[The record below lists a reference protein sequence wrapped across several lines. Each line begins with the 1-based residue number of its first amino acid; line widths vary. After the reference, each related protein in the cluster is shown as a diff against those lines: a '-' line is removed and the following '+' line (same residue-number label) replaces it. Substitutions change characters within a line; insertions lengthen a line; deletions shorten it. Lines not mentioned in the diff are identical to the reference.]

1 MTTHTRQSVEI
12 LESRIAPAAITAP
25 GTFTYTD
32 SDGDVVKVKIEG
44 LFTSASFLD
53 SSAADVNVSGGDIA
67 SIVVTGA
74 GKDFAITFA
83 DTNSGV
89 GGDII
94 QLGKIGGAG
103 GARLPKI
110 AGIFT
115 VPAADGDTR
124 YDLAGYYGTT
134 FALGGGL
141 RIFGQLTGATLDG
154 AGLDIN
160 AVPIDT
166 SIYFSKGI
174 ALAATASVTD
184 AVAGSIHIQGTL
196 DGSLTVGSVLGQLQV
211 EDVTGTLQV
220 HKNVAGRIVVGDVT
234 SLIEIQGS
242 LTPTGRISTLENLN
256 LKVVTDLSGSL
267 QVVGDLS
274 LNVGRDITTA
284 EVLVGHNL
292 ILDAGGSIKNSRI
305 IAEEQFHSTTGVRF
319 DVLGSAITGGKGL
332 QLDIGRAVASSR
344 LSSGVDDMDVAI
356 GGKVLNTQ
364 IVGGDDMALTIGGS
378 VTNSRILPDG
388 QLDIAI
394 TGSVSR
400 STIGS
405 ASSALT
411 VSVGGKLASSRLLS
425 GGDASVTATGAV
437 SDVDLFAG
445 ANVILDAKSDVIRS
459 KFAMGSDL
467 TATVGGNLVSS
478 QFLPANALFATI
490 AKNVKGSTLASL
502 DNSTEIT
509 VGGTISASGVQ
520 SGDSI
525 TVEAN
530 AVAATT
536 QFRAA
541 ANFDINAKMKMA
553 GYAIAGGNVTIT
565 TLGAF
570 TGTVSAGQGL
580 TLTADSVKI
589 AGGIVGVAPAVVVAP
604 TVGVTPVAGAGLDVG
619 AFGGF
624 RGLRVGGDV
633 SIDVAKDFA
642 APFVLVGGNA
652 PKLHVGGK
660 FAGTLRVA
668 GNLTTGATTGTTT
681 VIGGAVAKS
690 AFIEI
695 GGDIGSSDSSPQLIF
710 GGAFLGRLQVGG
722 ALKTDLQF
730 NADVNRL
737 SFDGAIGTAILGDEI
752 ANIIVKGTL
761 KTFSSASLFERIDA
775 LTGRFVDGSGTIT
788 GLLDTT
794 VAAIKVT
801 PTSA

>member
-53 SSAADVNVSGGDIA
+53 SSSADVNVSGGDIA
-67 SIVVTGA
+67 SIVVAGA

-141 RIFGQLTGATLDG
+141 RIFGQLTGATLGG

-160 AVPIDT
+160 AVPLDT
-166 SIYFSKGI
+166 SVYFSKGI

-184 AVAGSIHIQGTL
+184 VVAGSIHIQGLL

-220 HKNVAGRIVVGDVT
+220 HKNVSGRIVVGDVT

-256 LKVVTDLSGSL
+256 LKVDTDLSGSL

-274 LNVGRDITTA
+274 LNVGRNITTA

-332 QLDIGRAVASSR
+332 QLDIGRAVTSSR

-378 VTNSRILPDG
+378 VANSRILPDG

-411 VSVGGKLASSRLLS
+411 VSVGGKLANSRLLS

-445 ANVILDAKSDVIRS
+445 ANVILDAKSDVTRS
-459 KFAMGSDL
+459 KFTMGSDL

-478 QFLPANALFATI
+478 QLLPANALFATI

-589 AGGIVGVAPAVVVAP
+589 AGGIVGVAPTVVVA
-604 TVGVTPVAGAGLDVG
+604 PVAGAGLDVG

-737 SFDGAIGTAILGDEI
+737 GFDGAIGTAILGDNI

-775 LTGRFVDGSGTIT
+775 LTGRFVDGSGAIT

-801 PTSA
+801 PASA